1 MTNIKK
7 RKILVCNYQLTA
19 YDEDLFHK
27 TTKCPTSPISLLD
40 KKQNQSKRNCIN
52 WRSRRQETRRAKKRK
67 KSDDGKASGGGMG
80 YVERLIRGGAS
91 RSRWY
96 SDHVTC
102 PGDVTTSTAD
112 VRVWE
117 YKALLLALTAYTL
130 CDDDVRSPGAL
141 EFSWNLLQAESDR
154 FNTDSELPLLRPFST
169 TNEMISLI
177 LYNYNNIGLNTTS
190 YTNWGI
196 QNNDLIFASHL

>member
-1 MTNIKK
+1 
-7 RKILVCNYQLTA
+7 
-19 YDEDLFHK
+19 
-27 TTKCPTSPISLLD
+27 
-40 KKQNQSKRNCIN
+40 
-52 WRSRRQETRRAKKRK
+52 
-67 KSDDGKASGGGMG
+67 MG

-102 PGDVTTSTAD
+102 AGDVTTSTAD

-141 EFSWNLLQAESDR
+141 EFS
-154 FNTDSELPLLRPFST
+154 
-169 TNEMISLI
+169 
-177 LYNYNNIGLNTTS
+177 
-190 YTNWGI
+190 
-196 QNNDLIFASHL
+196 